1 MLTRK
6 NIHIA
11 LLLNRESVYG
21 RGVMQGV
28 MSYVRP
34 SRTWKVSIGRLS
46 LKDVNKLVSL
56 KPNGIIAEVFNPKV
70 AKILDDSGI
79 SYVDVSDVV
88 ERCSGPLVCA
98 DNSKIGQIAAEHFLE
113 RGFTNF
119 AYFGGKKT
127 HFTKLREAGF
137 SKVLRDRGQSYS
149 VFSKR
154 MSLDF
159 YGSNVIGE
167 SSEAFHQWLKELP
180 KPVAIFA
187 CNDAFAL
194 IINETCRQLGL
205 HVPDKVAILGVDN
218 DEQFCQLES
227 PAISSVELP
236 LRQIGF
242 EATCVLEEMMSG
254 KTSQPKPKLLAP
266 VEIVLRQSSDIVA
279 FEDETLLEAMRYI
292 REHADVPMSVDGVCG
307 ELCISRRLL
316 EKSMKKQIG
325 HSPLTEIHRV
335 HIERAKTLLLNSRM
349 QIPQIAIASGFR
361 GPERMSVIF
370 KKLTGTT
377 PSKYRRTFSK

>member
-56 KPNGIIAEVFNPKV
+56 KPNGIIAEVFNPNV

-79 SYVDVSDVV
+79 YYVDVSDVV
-88 ERCSGPLVCA
+88 ERCSGTLICA

-113 RGFTNF
+113 RGFSNF

-154 MSLDF
+154 LSLDF
-159 YGSNVIGE
+159 YGSNV
-167 SSEAFHQWLKELP
+167 
-180 KPVAIFA
+180 
-187 CNDAFAL
+187 
-194 IINETCRQLGL
+194 
-205 HVPDKVAILGVDN
+205 
-218 DEQFCQLES
+218 
-227 PAISSVELP
+227 
-236 LRQIGF
+236 
-242 EATCVLEEMMSG
+242 
-254 KTSQPKPKLLAP
+254 
-266 VEIVLRQSSDIVA
+266 
-279 FEDETLLEAMRYI
+279 MRYI
-292 REHADVPMSVDGVCG
+292 REHADVPMSVDGVCE
-307 ELCISRRLL
+307 ELCI
-316 EKSMKKQIG
+316 
-325 HSPLTEIHRV
+325 
-335 HIERAKTLLLNSRM
+335 
-349 QIPQIAIASGFR
+349 
-361 GPERMSVIF
+361 
-370 KKLTGTT
+370 
-377 PSKYRRTFSK
+377 